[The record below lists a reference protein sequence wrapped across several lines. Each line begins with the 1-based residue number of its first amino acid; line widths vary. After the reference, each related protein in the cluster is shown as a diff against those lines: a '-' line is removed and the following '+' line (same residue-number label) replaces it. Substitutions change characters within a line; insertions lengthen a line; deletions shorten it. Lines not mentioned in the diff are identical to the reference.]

1 MWLSATKE
9 NQMDLK
15 ANMERR
21 IARAKALGKPRLQK
35 MLEEQLE
42 SLENPQSAQSLFMSA
57 PIANRKNDDE

>member
-1 MWLSATKE
+1 
-9 NQMDLK
+9 MDLK